1 MTYFERALQEF
12 WQQIIKQNIAQNT
25 SFTEQPCLD
34 HNYHWLLAS
43 KLLCIWFLILHARIQ
58 SLKESQEVPEEL
70 FSSELI
76 ETIVG
81 VTYKKTTAAK
91 DNFR

>member
-1 MTYFERALQEF
+1 MATDSKTKYC
-12 WQQIIKQNIAQNT
+12 
-25 SFTEQPCLD
+25 TEHMLYRTVIFD

-76 ETIVG
+76 ETIAHNFYPNIG